1 MQYSKSLDGLR
12 GLAIIMVML
21 FHFNFV
27 FEFGWA
33 GVQLFFV
40 LSGYLITSIL
50 LEEKKNSLG
59 FYLKRFYW
67 RRTLRI
73 FPLYYA
79 YLVLV
84 GLIFLVSKQPH
95 DYLETLP
102 FLSTYTF
109 NLYPLFKTYSYHD
122 FYFTHFWSLSVE
134 EQFYLIWP
142 LVIFFSTQ
150 KQLRVVLIAIIMV
163 APVSRWLLELWLQ
176 NDTLPDYYVGQ
187 TVYRF
192 TLGQWDG
199 FAVGALIPVFGL
211 TKRITNTR
219 APLVYS
225 FLGVLTIGLL
235 NMYLHHT
242 QGTPLSLSSW
252 GYPIAE
258 TTSAQHIWSYTI
270 LNLFFLFLILYAQNP
285 GNGYPIVNRFL
296 GSWGLVFTGKI
307 SYGLYVYHWLIWMA
321 FGKYISPYIG
331 SDWIGLVI
339 YLALCYGVA
348 TVSFYV
354 LEKPLLV
361 WKDKFY
367 QESGKNNQQTVE

>member
-1 MQYSKSLDGLR
+1 MKYSKTLDGLR
-12 GLAIIMVML
+12 GIAIIMVML

-50 LEEKKNSLG
+50 LEEKENSLG
-59 FYLKRFYW
+59 YYLKRFYW

-84 GLIFLVSKQPH
+84 GIVFLIAKQPS
-95 DYLETLP
+95 DFLDLLP

-142 LVIFFSTQ
+142 LVIFFSSQ
-150 KQLRVVLIAIIMV
+150 KQLRVVLIAIIV
-163 APVSRWLLELWLQ
+163 GAPISRWLLDILLQ
-176 NDTLPDYYVGQ
+176 AKDLPDYYVGQ

-199 FAVGALIPVFGL
+199 FAIGALIPVFGL

-219 APLVYS
+219 APLLYS
-225 FLGVLTIGLL
+225 LQGMLVIGFV
-235 NMYLHHT
+235 NMYLYFE
-242 QGTPLSLSSW
+242 QGSSLSLSSL

-258 TTSAQHIWSYTI
+258 TANGQHLWSYTV
-270 LNLFFLFLILYAQNP
+270 LNVFFLFLILYAQNP
-285 GNGYPIVNRFL
+285 GTGFSLLNRFL
-296 GSWGLVFTGKI
+296 GSSWLVFTGKI
-307 SYGLYVYHWLIWMA
+307 SYGLYVYHWIIWMA
-321 FGKYISPYIG
+321 YGKYLSPIVG
-331 SDWIGLVI
+331 SVWIGLVI
-339 YLALCYGVA
+339 YLSICVIVA
-348 TVSFYV
+348 SVSFYL
-354 LEKPLLV
+354 LEKPLLS
-361 WKDKFY
+361 WKDKLY
-367 QESGKNNQQTVE
+367 YNVKESDNNRLQ